1 MTFHSFLSRVDL
13 LPIISDKDVFP
24 YHIAKLS
31 SIVPLGLPL
40 LNFPSRFPVAII
52 LCVPLSHV
60 PKEYGFSFSD
70 VSSQVSFSVSFFQD
84 NFISLV
90 CLFIVFSMFFYKT
103 SLLQL
108 HIISQLTNLLVVDDS
123 LPYTMIGLSLY
134 CIWFSATFLG
144 TT

>member
-1 MTFHSFLSRVDL
+1 MTFHL
-13 LPIISDKDVFP
+13 LPIISDKDVSP
-24 YHIAKLS
+24 YHIAKRS
-31 SIVPLGLPL
+31 SIVPLGLAL
-40 LNFPSRFPVAII
+40 LSFPSRFPVAII

-134 CIWFSATFLG
+134 CI
-144 TT
+144 